1 MMRGENSKT
10 ESMKRI
16 HRIDRWGGLMA
27 AITVICAVSIGTVQA
42 GDTKPFKEIGLTP
55 VASYV
60 NPGSFKEQIFVDAR
74 ARHGAGNEFF
84 AAVVLHISH
93 NNVGGRGS
101 GFALEAGF
109 ADSSIPAGAVVYLVV
124 YEVMA
129 NGDQLV
135 LAGTAIPQLEG
146 GYVVDLRLVPSQ
158 GTGRFA
164 GATGGIDQAEVTY
177 DPAGY
182 IFEGRISTVG
192 KTKK

>member
-1 MMRGENSKT
+1 
-10 ESMKRI
+10 MKRI
-16 HRIDRWGGLMA
+16 HRIDRWGGLVA
-27 AITVICAVSIGTVQA
+27 AITVACAVSIGTGQA
-42 GDTKPFKEIGLTP
+42 ANTKPFREIGLTP

-60 NPGSFKEQIFVDAR
+60 NPGSFTEQIFVDAR
-74 ARHGAGNEFF
+74 ARHGAANEFF
-84 AAVVLHISH
+84 AAVVLHIAH

-109 ADSSIPAGAVVYLVV
+109 ADSSAPAGAVVYLVV

-135 LAGTAIPQLEG
+135 LAGTAIPQLPPDG

-182 IFEGRISTVG
+182 IFEGTITTVG